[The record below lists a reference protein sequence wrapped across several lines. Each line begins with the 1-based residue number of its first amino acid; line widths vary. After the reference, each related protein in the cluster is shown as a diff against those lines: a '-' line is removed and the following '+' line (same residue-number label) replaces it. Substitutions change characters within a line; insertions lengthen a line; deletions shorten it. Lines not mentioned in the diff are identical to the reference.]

1 MSFLFESVER
11 FVAGTVGQPG
21 ERAFFIQA
29 RHGNRLVTVAV
40 EKLQVAALAERLE
53 IIINEFRKN
62 DSSIRLLPSEI
73 DDSPLELPIE
83 SEFEV
88 GSISISWDESK
99 KMMSIELLEI
109 LTEEIEIPNTLGVQ
123 LSISMCNA
131 FIKRS
136 KALIGAGR
144 LPCPFCGMPIDPQG
158 HLCPRANGYRR

>member
-40 EKLQVAALAERLE
+40 EKLQVAALAERVEL
-53 IIINEFRKN
+53 IINEFRKS
-62 DSSIRLLPSEI
+62 DSSIRLLTSEI
-73 DDSPLELPIE
+73 DDAPLELPIE

-109 LTEEIEIPNTLGVQ
+109 LTEEIETPNTLEVQ
-123 LSISMCNA
+123 LSISMCIA

>member
-40 EKLQVAALAERLE
+40 EKLQVAAIAERLE

-62 DSSIRLLPSEI
+62 DSSIRLITSEI
-73 DDSPLELPIE
+73 DDAPLELPIE

-123 LSISMCNA
+123 LSISMCSA

>member
-1 MSFLFESVER
+1 
-11 FVAGTVGQPG
+11 
-21 ERAFFIQA
+21 
-29 RHGNRLVTVAV
+29 VAV
-40 EKLQVAALAERLE
+40 EKLQVAALAERVEL
-53 IIINEFRKN
+53 IINEFRKS
-62 DSSIRLLPSEI
+62 DSSIRLLTSEI
-73 DDSPLELPIE
+73 DDAPLELPIE

-109 LTEEIEIPNTLGVQ
+109 VTEEIETPNTLEVQ
-123 LSISMCNA
+123 LSISMCIA

>member
-1 MSFLFESVER
+1 MSFEFESLER

-29 RHGNRLVTVAV
+29 RDGSRLVTVAV

-53 IIINEFRKN
+53 IIIKEFRKN
-62 DSSIRLLPSEI
+62 DSSVQLLTNET
-73 DDSPLELPIE
+73 DDAPLELPIE
-83 SEFEV
+83 PEFEV

-99 KMMSIELLEI
+99 KLMSIEFLEI
-109 LTEEIEIPNTLGVQ
+109 DTGEIETLNSLQVQ
-123 LSISMCNA
+123 MDIAMCNS

-136 KALIGAGR
+136 KALISAGR
-144 LPCPFCGMPIDPQG
+144 LPCPFCGIPIDPQG

>member
-29 RHGNRLVTVAV
+29 RNGNRLVTVAI

-53 IIINEFRKN
+53 SIINGFRKN
-62 DSSIRLLPSEI
+62 DLSIRLLTTET
-73 DDSPLELPIE
+73 DDAPLELPIE

-88 GSISISWDESK
+88 GSISISWDESE

-109 LTEEIEIPNTLGVQ
+109 VTEEIETPNVLRVQ
-123 LSISMCNA
+123 LSISMCSA

>member
-1 MSFLFESVER
+1 MSFLFNSVER

-21 ERAFFIQA
+21 DRAFFLQA
-29 RHGNRLVTVAV
+29 RDGNRLVTVAI
-40 EKLQVAALAERLE
+40 EKLQVAALTERLE
-53 IIINEFRKN
+53 IMINSFRKS
-62 DSSIRLLPSEI
+62 DVSIQLLSNEI
-73 DDSPLELPIE
+73 DDGPLELPIE

-88 GSISISWDESK
+88 GSISISWDDSRRL
-99 KMMSIELLEI
+99 MSIELLEI
-109 LTEEIEIPNTLGVQ
+109 ATEEIETLNSLRVQ

>member
-1 MSFLFESVER
+1 MNFLFNSVER

-21 ERAFFIQA
+21 DRAFFLQA
-29 RHGNRLVTVAV
+29 RDGNRLVTVAI
-40 EKLQVAALAERLE
+40 EKLQVAALTERLE
-53 IIINEFRKN
+53 IMINGFRKS
-62 DSSIRLLPSEI
+62 DVSIQLLSNEI
-73 DDSPLELPIE
+73 DDGPLELPIE

-88 GSISISWDESK
+88 GSISISWDDSRRL
-99 KMMSIELLEI
+99 MSIELLEI
-109 LTEEIEIPNTLGVQ
+109 ATEEIETLNSLKVQ

>member
-29 RHGNRLVTVAV
+29 RNGNRLVTVAI

-53 IIINEFRKN
+53 NIINGFRKN
-62 DSSIRLLPSEI
+62 DLSIRLLTTET
-73 DDSPLELPIE
+73 DDAPLELPIE

-88 GSISISWDESK
+88 GSISISWDESE

-109 LTEEIEIPNTLGVQ
+109 VTEEIETPNVLRVQ
-123 LSISMCNA
+123 LSISMCSA

>member
-53 IIINEFRKN
+53 FVINDFRKN
-62 DSSIRLLPSEI
+62 DLSIRQLTSEI
-73 DDSPLELPIE
+73 DDAPLELPIE

-99 KMMSIELLEI
+99 KMMSIELLEVVI
-109 LTEEIEIPNTLGVQ
+109 DEIETPNTLKVQ
-123 LSISMCNA
+123 LSISMCSA

-136 KALIGAGR
+136 KALIAAGR
-144 LPCPFCGMPIDPQG
+144 LPCPFCGIAIDPQG

>member
-1 MSFLFESVER
+1 
-11 FVAGTVGQPG
+11 VGQPG

-40 EKLQVAALAERLE
+40 EKLQVAALAERVEL
-53 IIINEFRKN
+53 IINEFRKS
-62 DSSIRLLPSEI
+62 DSSIRLLTSEI
-73 DDSPLELPIE
+73 DDAPLELPIE

-109 LTEEIEIPNTLGVQ
+109 VTEEIETPNTLEVQ
-123 LSISMCNA
+123 LSISMCIA

>member
-11 FVAGTVGQPG
+11 FIAGTVGQPG

-29 RHGNRLVTVAV
+29 RNGNRLVTVAV
-40 EKLQVAALAERLE
+40 EKLQIAALAERLE
-53 IIINEFRKN
+53 IIINGFRKN
-62 DSSIRLLPSEI
+62 DSSIRLLSTET
-73 DDSPLELPIE
+73 DDAPLELPIE

-88 GSISISWDESK
+88 GSISISWDELM

-109 LTEEIEIPNTLGVQ
+109 TTDEIETPNFLRVQ
-123 LSISMCNA
+123 LSISMCSA

-144 LPCPFCGMPIDPQG
+144 LPCPFCGMPLDPQG

>member
-11 FVAGTVGQPG
+11 FVTGTVGQPG

-40 EKLQVAALAERLE
+40 EKLQVTALAERLE
-53 IIINEFRKN
+53 ILINEFRRS
-62 DSSIRLLPSEI
+62 DSSIRLLTSEI
-73 DDSPLELPIE
+73 DDAPLELPIE

-109 LTEEIEIPNTLGVQ
+109 LTEEIESPNTLGVQ
-123 LSISMCNA
+123 LSISMCIA

>member
-53 IIINEFRKN
+53 FVINDFRKN
-62 DSSIRLLPSEI
+62 DLSIRLLISEI
-73 DDSPLELPIE
+73 DDAPLELPIE

-99 KMMSIELLEI
+99 KLMSIELLEVVI
-109 LTEEIEIPNTLGVQ
+109 DEIETPNTLKVQ
-123 LSISMCNA
+123 LSISMCSA

-136 KALIGAGR
+136 KALIAAGR
-144 LPCPFCGMPIDPQG
+144 LPCPFCGIAIDPQG

>member
-29 RHGNRLVTVAV
+29 RNGNRLVTVAV

-53 IIINEFRKN
+53 IIINGFRKN
-62 DSSIRLLPSEI
+62 DLSIRLLSTET
-73 DDSPLELPIE
+73 DDAPLELPIE

-109 LTEEIEIPNTLGVQ
+109 LTEEIETPNVLRVQ
-123 LSISMCNA
+123 LSISMCSA

-144 LPCPFCGMPIDPQG
+144 LPCPFCGMPLDPQG

>member
-1 MSFLFESVER
+1 MNFLFNSVER

-21 ERAFFIQA
+21 ERAFFLQA
-29 RHGNRLVTVAV
+29 RDGNRLVTVAI
-40 EKLQVAALAERLE
+40 EKLQVAALTERLE
-53 IIINEFRKN
+53 IMINGFRKS
-62 DSSIRLLPSEI
+62 DVSIQLLSYEI
-73 DDSPLELPIE
+73 DDGPLELPIE

-88 GSISISWDESK
+88 GSISISWDDSRRL
-99 KMMSIELLEI
+99 MSIELLEI
-109 LTEEIEIPNTLGVQ
+109 ATEEIETLNSLKVQ

>member
-29 RHGNRLVTVAV
+29 RNGNRLVTVAV

-53 IIINEFRKN
+53 IIINGFRKN
-62 DSSIRLLPSEI
+62 DSSIRLLSTET
-73 DDSPLELPIE
+73 DDAPLELPIE

-88 GSISISWDESK
+88 GSISISWDELM

-109 LTEEIEIPNTLGVQ
+109 TTDEIETPNFLRVQ
-123 LSISMCNA
+123 LSISMCSA

-144 LPCPFCGMPIDPQG
+144 LPCPFCGMPLDPQG

>member
-1 MSFLFESVER
+1 MNFLFNSVER

-21 ERAFFIQA
+21 DRAFFLQA
-29 RHGNRLVTVAV
+29 RDGNRLVTVAI
-40 EKLQVAALAERLE
+40 EKLQVAALTERLE
-53 IIINEFRKN
+53 IMINGFRKS
-62 DSSIRLLPSEI
+62 DVSIQLLSYEI
-73 DDSPLELPIE
+73 DDGPLELPIE

-88 GSISISWDESK
+88 GSISISWDDSRRL
-99 KMMSIELLEI
+99 MSIELLEI
-109 LTEEIEIPNTLGVQ
+109 ATEEIETLNSLKVQ
-123 LSISMCNA
+123 LSISKCNA

>member
-29 RHGNRLVTVAV
+29 RDGNRLVTVAI

-53 IIINEFRKN
+53 IVINDFRKN
-62 DSSIRLLPSEI
+62 DSSIRLLTTET
-73 DDSPLELPIE
+73 DDAPLELPIE

-88 GSISISWDESK
+88 GSISISWDELK

-109 LTEEIEIPNTLGVQ
+109 TTDEIETPNVLMVH
-123 LSISMCNA
+123 LSISMCSA

-144 LPCPFCGMPIDPQG
+144 LPCPFCGLPIDPQS

>member
-29 RHGNRLVTVAV
+29 RNGNRLVTVAV

-53 IIINEFRKN
+53 IIINGFRKN
-62 DSSIRLLPSEI
+62 DSSIRLLSAET
-73 DDSPLELPIE
+73 DDAPLELPIE

-88 GSISISWDESK
+88 GSISISWDELM

-109 LTEEIEIPNTLGVQ
+109 TTDEIETPNFLRVQ
-123 LSISMCNA
+123 LSISMCSA

-144 LPCPFCGMPIDPQG
+144 LPCPFCGMPLDPQG

>member
-1 MSFLFESVER
+1 VER

-40 EKLQVAALAERLE
+40 EKLQVAALAERVEL
-53 IIINEFRKN
+53 IINEFRKS
-62 DSSIRLLPSEI
+62 DSSIRLLTSEI
-73 DDSPLELPIE
+73 DDAPLELPIE

-109 LTEEIEIPNTLGVQ
+109 VTEEIETPNTLEVQ
-123 LSISMCNA
+123 LSISMCIA

-144 LPCPFCGMPIDPQG
+144 LLCPFCGMPIDPQG

>member
-1 MSFLFESVER
+1 VER

-40 EKLQVAALAERLE
+40 EKLQVAALAERVEL
-53 IIINEFRKN
+53 IINEFRKS
-62 DSSIRLLPSEI
+62 DSSIRLLTSEI
-73 DDSPLELPIE
+73 DDAPLELPIE

-109 LTEEIEIPNTLGVQ
+109 VTEEIETPNTLEVQ
-123 LSISMCNA
+123 LSISMCIA

>member
-53 IIINEFRKN
+53 FVINDFRKN
-62 DSSIRLLPSEI
+62 DLSIRLLTSEI
-73 DDSPLELPIE
+73 DDAPLELPIE

-99 KMMSIELLEI
+99 KMMSIELLEVVI
-109 LTEEIEIPNTLGVQ
+109 DEIETPNTLKVQ
-123 LSISMCNA
+123 LSISMCSA

-136 KALIGAGR
+136 KALIAAGR
-144 LPCPFCGMPIDPQG
+144 LPCPFCGIAIDPQG

>member
-29 RHGNRLVTVAV
+29 RNGNRLVTVAI

-53 IIINEFRKN
+53 SIINGFRKN
-62 DSSIRLLPSEI
+62 DLSIRLLTSET
-73 DDSPLELPIE
+73 DDAPLELPIE

-88 GSISISWDESK
+88 GSISISWDESE

-109 LTEEIEIPNTLGVQ
+109 VTEEIETPNVLRVQ
-123 LSISMCNA
+123 LSISMCSA

>member
-1 MSFLFESVER
+1 MSFVFESVER

-29 RHGNRLVTVAV
+29 RNGNRLVTVAV

-53 IIINEFRKN
+53 IIVNELRKN
-62 DSSIRLLPSEI
+62 DMNIRFLTTEI
-73 DDSPLELPIE
+73 DDAPLELPIE

-88 GSISISWDESK
+88 GSISISWDESNK
-99 KMMSIELLEI
+99 LMSIELMEI
-109 LTEEIEIPNTLGVQ
+109 LTDEVETNNILKVQ

-136 KALIGAGR
+136 KALVSAGR